1 MDRMRNLKNIKTLKK
16 ARKLKKNIL
25 SLKQLSLDAM
35 RTILN
40 TIESMDLS
48 YRQLLHK
55 HFDRFESLSIYK
67 DEHLLK
73 MDLE

>member
-1 MDRMRNLKNIKTLKK
+1 
-16 ARKLKKNIL
+16 
-25 SLKQLSLDAM
+25 M
-35 RTILN
+35 RTILK

-73 MDLE
+73 MDLEHIEQRNLID